1 MGIRSTV
8 FGRLRDSLP
17 YPARQWVKRQR
28 WFLPV
33 SRRVLGHAVYCE
45 SYYRDV
51 ERLEGESVHHVAGWI
66 AKDLRP
72 RRLID
77 IGCGSGLLMRE
88 LSDRGIDVFGVEVS
102 QDAIQLVTRGKG
114 LPAVR
119 FDLTLP
125 GRDLPGIPYDVAVSC
140 EVAEHLEARHAG
152 RFVEHLASAAP
163 VVYMTAAEP
172 DREAGVGLYHLNEQ
186 PHAYWVALM
195 QERGFRVDDL
205 TTERARQYLYDHR
218 VLWHLRRLLVFR
230 REET

>member
-8 FGRLRDSLP
+8 FGRLRDSLS

-28 WFLPV
+28 WFLPL
-33 SRRVLGHAVYCE
+33 SRRLLGHAVYCE

-51 ERLEGESVHHVAGWI
+51 ERLEGESVPHVAGWI
-66 AKDLRP
+66 AESLRP

-88 LSDRGIDVFGVEVS
+88 LSDRGVDVFGVDVS
-102 QDAIQLVTRGKG
+102 EDAIQLVTRRKG
-114 LPAVR
+114 LPAKR

-125 GRDLPGIPYDVAVSC
+125 GRILPGIPYDVAVSC

-172 DREAGVGLYHLNEQ
+172 DREAGVGLYHFNEQ
-186 PHAYWVALM
+186 PHAYWIALM
-195 QERGFRVDDL
+195 QERGFRLDEL
-205 TTERARQYLYDHR
+205 ATERARQYLYDHR